1 MAKDFDKF
9 FHRFYRATFDQ
20 ENMLGKGSYGKV
32 YKAYSKFNNEP
43 RAVKV
48 ISKVKRNG
56 VRMNSV
62 DFDNIDHEI
71 KKLIEL
77 DHENITKYFSC
88 FEDKDK
94 IYIVMEIALDGTLR

>member
-1 MAKDFDKF
+1 
-9 FHRFYRATFDQ
+9 
-20 ENMLGKGSYGKV
+20 MLL
-32 YKAYSKFNNEP
+32 
-43 RAVKV
+43 
-48 ISKVKRNG
+48 
-56 VRMNSV
+56 RMNSV

-94 IYIVMEIALDGTLR
+94 IYIVMEIALGGTLR